1 MKNNIF
7 QIFHSEDARAA
18 LDDGFI
24 PLDNTGQRLDWFDY
38 WPVRRY
44 LLQNPVDP
52 EAGYGFFSTQFGEKT
67 GLNAHQVAQFVADVS
82 KDADVIAFTPGFADV
97 AYFRSVYEQIGR
109 IHPDAAA
116 AIRGVV
122 SLMAPGQDSDMLL
135 DTLVMC
141 ATQTVFANYLVAKPA
156 FWQAWLG
163 YCEMVFQLA
172 ERGEGELGQLLNTL
186 VPLGTHQVSA
196 KVFVIE
202 AMASLMIGLSPSRWR
217 VRQFNSIQLPASER
231 TDESGNVKIARDELI
246 VLDALKHAAIDT
258 GIVEYYLT
266 YLQRRED
273 LENPPAP
280 GQAAVSAPPEAR
292 AEAPV
297 PEPEPEPAAA
307 PAAAAAPEPVL
318 AWPDLFGFRMMPK
331 SGRLAFVLHLG
342 DGAAWAIVKDALAG
356 VAVPFDLFV
365 GLAPE
370 APSGTEAAIAAS
382 FPAARVLRLAY
393 GDSDIPLLLT
403 LLNDGL
409 LFEYDLICKVRAA
422 DSAAVQLPDAWRAAL
437 QAGGLGADGALEKI
451 VHAFDADPDLGIV
464 VAPGHIYG
472 DQDAHWAEARQRV
485 FSLGARVGLDRMS
498 KYSVFPGGP
507 VYWLR
512 PFPLRS
518 IAALQLTPAAFDP
531 EVSPQNAMTGAAVE
545 RLIGLAC
552 GDAFMRIDT
561 LSNLPEADASPDA
574 APALAKEPSPLQTIA
589 YYLPQYHPTEE
600 NDKWWG
606 QGFTEWT
613 NVTRA
618 KPLFKYHRQP
628 RLPADL
634 GFYDLRLPE
643 VRERQVALA
652 RQYGVSAFCYYYY
665 WFDGQRVLHRPL
677 DEVLASGKPDF
688 PFMICWANEPWSRN
702 WDGGNREV
710 LMPQTYG
717 AGWVE
722 KFATDIAPVLR
733 DPRYFR
739 FHGKPILLIYRFLH
753 IPDRV
758 AVVKKLRAKLRKLG
772 VGDVYL
778 CINRTFIE
786 QGAKYPDNPRE
797 LGVDHYVDFPPHRV
811 PSIKINDRVD
821 DVAPNFEGSVFDY
834 ETVVQIMGALRAEN
848 TSNTH
853 PAVMAGWDN
862 TARRLLRAN
871 AFHGATP
878 AKLRRWLR
886 QLVLHQQN
894 APTRAGE
901 LIFINAWNEWAEGTY
916 LEPDRDFGRGWLE
929 AVSSALGLKRER

>member
-1 MKNNIF
+1 V
-7 QIFHSEDARAA
+7 
-18 LDDGFI
+18 
-24 PLDNTGQRLDWFDY
+24 T
-38 WPVRRY
+38 
-44 LLQNPVDP
+44 
-52 EAGYGFFSTQFGEKT
+52 
-67 GLNAHQVAQFVADVS
+67 
-82 KDADVIAFTPGFADV
+82 
-97 AYFRSVYEQIGR
+97 
-109 IHPDAAA
+109 
-116 AIRGVV
+116 
-122 SLMAPGQDSDMLL
+122 
-135 DTLVMC
+135 
-141 ATQTVFANYLVAKPA
+141 
-156 FWQAWLG
+156 
-163 YCEMVFQLA
+163 
-172 ERGEGELGQLLNTL
+172 
-186 VPLGTHQVSA
+186 
-196 KVFVIE
+196 
-202 AMASLMIGLSPSRWR
+202 
-217 VRQFNSIQLPASER
+217 
-231 TDESGNVKIARDELI
+231 
-246 VLDALKHAAIDT
+246 
-258 GIVEYYLT
+258 
-266 YLQRRED
+266 
-273 LENPPAP
+273 
-280 GQAAVSAPPEAR
+280 
-292 AEAPV
+292 
-297 PEPEPEPAAA
+297 
-307 PAAAAAPEPVL
+307 APEPVL
-318 AWPDLFGFRMMPK
+318 AWPDLFGFRMMPRT
-331 SGRLAFVLHLG
+331 GRLAFVLYLG
-342 DGAAWAIVKDALAG
+342 DGAAWAVVKDVLAG
-356 VAVPFDLFV
+356 VALPFDLFV
-365 GLAPE
+365 GLAQE
-370 APSGTEAAIAAS
+370 APSDTEAAIAAS

-393 GDSDIPLLLT
+393 RDSDSDMPLLLT

-409 LFEYDLICKVRAA
+409 LFEYDLICKVR
-422 DSAAVQLPDAWRAAL
+422 VPDTQAEQSLDDLRAAL

-451 VHAFDADPDLGIV
+451 VRAFDADPDLGIV
-464 VAPGHIYG
+464 VAPGHKYG
-472 DQDAHWAEARQRV
+472 GQEAHWGEARQHA
-485 FSLGARVGLDRMS
+485 FSLGARVGLDRKS
-498 KYSVFPGGP
+498 KTAVFPGGP

-518 IAALQLTPAAFDP
+518 IAALKLTPAAFDP
-531 EVSPQNAMTGAAVE
+531 ALSAQNATTGEAVE

-552 GDAFMRIDT
+552 GDAYMRIDA
-561 LSNLPEADASPDA
+561 LSDLPEAGSSPEA
-574 APALAKEPSPLQTIA
+574 APACATEPSALQTIA

-618 KPLFKYHRQP
+618 KPLFRHHRQP

-753 IPDRV
+753 IPDRLA
-758 AVVKKLRAKLRKLG
+758 AVRMLRGKLRKLG

-786 QGAKYPDNPRE
+786 EGAIYPDNPGD

-811 PSIKINDRVD
+811 PSIKISDHVNDL
-821 DVAPNFEGSVFDY
+821 APNFEGHLFDY
-834 ETVVQIMGALRAEN
+834 ETVVQVMGALRAEN
-848 TSNTH
+848 PANTH

-886 QLVLHQQN
+886 QLVVHQQK
-894 APTRAGE
+894 APSRAGE
-901 LIFINAWNEWAEGTY
+901 LVFINAWNEWAEGSY
-916 LEPDRDFGRGWLE
+916 LEPDCDFGRGWLE
-929 AVSSALGLKRER
+929 AVASALGLKREG

>member
-1 MKNNIF
+1 MKHNLF
-7 QIFHSEDARAA
+7 QIFHSEDARNA
-18 LDDGFI
+18 LDKGFI
-24 PLDNTGQRLDWFDY
+24 PLDNIGQRLDWFDY
-38 WPVRRY
+38 WAVRRF

-52 EAGYGFFSTQFGEKT
+52 AVGYGFFSSQLGERT
-67 GLNAHQVAQFVADVS
+67 GLSAQQVAQFVEDMPEDTDV
-82 KDADVIAFTPGFADV
+82 VAFTPGFGDV
-97 AYFRSVYEQIGR
+97 AYFRSVYEQIER
-109 IHPDAAA
+109 IHPDAGA

-122 SLMAPGQDSDMLL
+122 SLMAPGQDSRTLL
-135 DTLVMC
+135 ETLVMC

-163 YCEMVFQLA
+163 HCETVYQLA

-186 VPLGTHQVSA
+186 VPLGAHQVPV

-231 TDESGNVKIARDELI
+231 IDENGNVKIARDELI

-266 YLQRRED
+266 YLQRRDE
-273 LENPPAP
+273 LENRPA
-280 GQAAVSAPPEAR
+280 GERAAAVSAPPQASAEAT
-292 AEAPV
+292 APV
-297 PEPEPEPAAA
+297 P
-307 PAAAAAPEPVL
+307 APEPVL

-342 DGAAWAIVKDALAG
+342 DGAAWAVVKDVLAG
-356 VAVPFDLFV
+356 VAVPFDLFA
-365 GLAPE
+365 GLSPD
-370 APSGTEAAIAAS
+370 APSDMAAS
-382 FPAARVLRLAY
+382 IARAFPAARVLRLACGE
-393 GDSDIPLLLT
+393 GDMPLLLT

-409 LFEYDLICKVRAA
+409 LFEYDLICKVRAT
-422 DSAAVQLPDAWRAAL
+422 DNQAAQSLDDWRAAL
-437 QAGGLGADGALEKI
+437 QAGGLGADGAIEKI
-451 VHAFDADPDLGIV
+451 VQAFDADPDLGIV
-464 VAPGHIYG
+464 VAPGHRYG
-472 DQDAHWAEARQRV
+472 EQEAHWAEARQRV
-485 FSLGARVGLDRMS
+485 FSLGARVGLNRLS
-498 KYSVFPGGP
+498 KTAVFPGGP

-518 IAALQLTPAAFDP
+518 IAALALTPAAFDP
-531 EVSPQNAMTGAAVE
+531 AVSPQNALTGAAVE

-552 GDAFMRIDT
+552 GDAHMRIDA
-561 LSNLPEADASPDA
+561 LSELPEADTSREALSARAEASP
-574 APALAKEPSPLQTIA
+574 PFQTIA

-618 KPLFKYHRQP
+618 KPLFEHHRQP

-643 VRERQVALA
+643 VRERQAALA
-652 RQYGVSAFCYYYY
+652 REYGVSAFCYYYY

-753 IPDRV
+753 IPDRLA
-758 AVVKKLRAKLRKLG
+758 AVRKLRAKLRQLG

-778 CINRTFIE
+778 CLNRTFIE
-786 QGAKYPDNPRE
+786 EGATYPDNPRDF
-797 LGVDHYVDFPPHRV
+797 GVDHYVDFPPHRV
-811 PSIKINDRVD
+811 PSIKVHDQLNGLV
-821 DVAPNFEGSVFDY
+821 PHFEGKVFDY

-848 TSNTH
+848 PTNTH

-862 TARRLLRAN
+862 TARRLSRAN

-886 QLVLHQQN
+886 QLVVHQQN
-894 APTRAGE
+894 APSRTGE
-901 LIFINAWNEWAEGTY
+901 LVFINAWNEWAEGTY

>member
-1 MKNNIF
+1 MKHNLF
-7 QIFHSEDARAA
+7 QIFHSEDARTA
-18 LDDGFI
+18 LDKGFI

-38 WPVRRY
+38 WAVRRF

-52 EAGYGFFSTQFGEKT
+52 AVGYGFFSAQLGERT
-67 GLNAHQVAQFVADVS
+67 GLNAQQVAQFVEGMPEDTDV
-82 KDADVIAFTPGFADV
+82 VAFTPGFADV
-97 AYFRSVYEQIGR
+97 AYFRSVYEQIER
-109 IHPDAAA
+109 THPDAATA
-116 AIRGVV
+116 VRGVV
-122 SLMAPGQDSDMLL
+122 SLMAPGQDSRTLL
-135 DTLVMC
+135 ETLVMC
-141 ATQTVFANYLVAKPA
+141 ATQTVFANYIVAKPA

-163 YCEMVFQLA
+163 HCETVFQLA
-172 ERGEGELGQLLNTL
+172 ERGEGELGQLLNAQI
-186 VPLGTHQVSA
+186 PWGTHHVPV

-231 TDESGNVKIARDELI
+231 TDENGNVKIARDELI

-258 GIVEYYLT
+258 GIVEYYFT
-266 YLQRRED
+266 YLQRRDE
-273 LENPPAP
+273 LENRRT
-280 GQAAVSAPPEAR
+280 GEQAAPASAQPQVH
-292 AEAPV
+292 AESPAPV
-297 PEPEPEPAAA
+297 PA
-307 PAAAAAPEPVL
+307 PVPVAEPVRT
-318 AWPDLFGFRMMPK
+318 WPDLFGLRMMPK

-342 DGAAWAIVKDALAG
+342 DGASWPVVKDALAD

-365 GLAPE
+365 GLSQE
-370 APSGTEAAIAAS
+370 APSDMAATIAAS
-382 FPAARVLRLAY
+382 FPAARLLLLAY

-422 DSAAVQLPDAWRAAL
+422 DIQAAQSPDVLRAAL

-464 VAPGHIYG
+464 VAPGHKYG
-472 DQDAHWAEARQRV
+472 DQDAHWGEVRQRV

-498 KYSVFPGGP
+498 KTSVFPGGP

-518 IAALQLTPAAFDP
+518 IAALKLTPADFDP
-531 EVSPQNAMTGAAVE
+531 ALSPQNAMTGEAVE

-552 GDAFMRIDT
+552 GDAYMRIDA
-561 LSNLPEADASPDA
+561 LPDLPEAGASPEA
-574 APALAKEPSPLQTIA
+574 APARAAEAPALQTIA
-589 YYLPQYHPTEE
+589 YYLPQFHPTEE

-618 KPLFKYHRQP
+618 KPMFQHHRQP

-702 WDGGNREV
+702 WDGGSREV

-722 KFATDIAPVLR
+722 KFAADIAPVLR

-739 FHGKPILLIYRFLH
+739 FHGKPILLIYRFMH
-753 IPDRV
+753 IPDRIA
-758 AVVKKLRAKLRKLG
+758 AVRTLRARLRKLG
-772 VGDVYL
+772 VGEVYL
-778 CINRTFIE
+778 CLNRTFIE
-786 QGAKYPDNPRE
+786 QGATYPDNPCDI
-797 LGVDHYVDFPPHRV
+797 GVDHYVDFPPHRV
-811 PSIKINDRVD
+811 PSIKINERVNELT
-821 DVAPNFEGSVFDY
+821 PGFEGHLFDY
-834 ETVVQIMGALRAEN
+834 DTVVQVMSALRAEN
-848 TSNTH
+848 PGNTH

-886 QLVLHQQN
+886 RLVVHQQL

-901 LIFINAWNEWAEGTY
+901 LVFINAWNEWAEGTY

-929 AVSSALGLKRER
+929 AVASALGLKHER